1 MRHPPMHQSILIKLI
16 QAEKRVKEL
25 EQRIKELEEIIS
37 EHENQKQNIVCDSLE
52 SEDII
57 NDFNENMKFKILF
70 ESYDLLE
77 N

>member
-1 MRHPPMHQSILIKLI
+1 MRHPPMHQSILVKLI
-16 QAEKRVKEL
+16 QAEKKVKEL

-37 EHENQKQNIVCDSLE
+37 EHENQKPNIVCDSLE

-57 NDFNENMKFKILF
+57 NDFNKNMAMKTI